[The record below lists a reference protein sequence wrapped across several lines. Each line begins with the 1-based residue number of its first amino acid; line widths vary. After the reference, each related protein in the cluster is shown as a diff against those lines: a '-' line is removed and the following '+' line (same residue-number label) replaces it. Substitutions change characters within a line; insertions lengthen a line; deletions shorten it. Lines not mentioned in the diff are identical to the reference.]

1 MSTASINNTIEAPS
15 MEFSLDEEQQG
26 LTDLAA
32 QIFSSLST
40 DELYTAGEKAGA
52 AFDEA
57 LWGQVVESG
66 LIDALLPMD
75 EEEPGLGMA
84 GLALVAR
91 EQGRTLGRIPFITT
105 AVAALAIAEFGGH
118 EQLLEGISEGSVRI
132 AALQPEVRRRVN
144 GTAAGTGWVLDGRIE
159 LGYLVPSATHLM
171 VQFHTASG
179 QLTALIEAD
188 RAGIAVD
195 EYRGLS
201 RQQHAELSF
210 TGVQIEAADLIGAD
224 QPAGAVSAWIRPRL
238 LTAAAALISGVG
250 AEALRRTAA
259 YTNER
264 KQFGRA
270 IATNQGVALR
280 AADAFIDTETTWL
293 STIDAAWQLDNDGD
307 GAEAAF
313 GASWLAREAGFR
325 VVHTTQHLHGGMG
338 ADLDN
343 HIHRFFLWMREL
355 DVLWGTAGQV
365 SEELAAAILDG
376 DTA

>member
-1 MSTASINNTIEAPS
+1 
-15 MEFSLDEEQQG
+15 MEFSLDEEQAG
-26 LTDLAA
+26 LSDLAA

-40 DELYTAGEKAGA
+40 DELYAAGEKAGA
-52 AFDEA
+52 AYDEA

-75 EEEPGLGMA
+75 EDEPGLGMA

-118 EQLLEGISEGSVRI
+118 EQLLEGISAGSVRI

-144 GTAAGTGWVLDGRIE
+144 GTANGTANGSGWVLDGAIE

-171 VQFHTASG
+171 VQFHTEAG

-188 RAGIAVD
+188 RAGIALE

-201 RQQHAELSF
+201 RQQHAELGFS
-210 TGVQIEAADLIGAD
+210 GVQVAAADLIGAD

-238 LTAAAALISGVG
+238 LTAAAALMSGVG

-293 STIDAAWQLDNDGD
+293 STIDAAWQLDHDGD

-365 SEELAAAILDG
+365 SEELAAVILDG
-376 DTA
+376 DKA

>member
-1 MSTASINNTIEAPS
+1 
-15 MEFSLDEEQQG
+15 MEFSLDEEQAG
-26 LTDLAA
+26 LADLAA

-40 DELYTAGEKAGA
+40 DELYAAGEKAGSA
-52 AFDEA
+52 YDAA
-57 LWGQVVESG
+57 LWGQVAESG

-84 GLALVAR
+84 GLALIAR
-91 EQGRTLGRIPFITT
+91 EQGRTLGRVPFIST

-118 EQLLEGISEGSVRI
+118 EQLLEGISAGSVRI
-132 AALQPEVRRRVN
+132 AALQPEVRRRIN
-144 GTAAGTGWVLDGRIE
+144 GTATAEGWVLDGAIE

-171 VQFHTASG
+171 VQFHTGTG
-179 QLTALIEAD
+179 QLTALIEKD
-188 RAGIAVD
+188 RAGISMD

-201 RQQHAELSF
+201 RQQHAELGF
-210 TGVQIEAADLIGAD
+210 NGVQVQAADLIGD
-224 QPAGAVSAWIRPRL
+224 GQPAGAVSAWIRPRL
-238 LTAAAALISGVG
+238 LTAAAALMAGVG

-293 STIDAAWQLDNDGD
+293 STIDAAWQLDHDGD

-365 SEELAAAILDG
+365 SEELAAVILDG
-376 DTA
+376 ESA

>member
-1 MSTASINNTIEAPS
+1 MSTVSINNTIEAPS
-15 MEFSLDEEQQG
+15 MEFSLDEEQAG

-40 DELYTAGEKAGA
+40 DGLYAAGEQAGA
-52 AFDEA
+52 AYDEA

-66 LIDALLPMD
+66 LIDALLPMG
-75 EEEPGLGMA
+75 EGEPGLGMA

-91 EQGRTLGRIPFITT
+91 EQGRALGRIPFIST
-105 AVAALAIAEFGGH
+105 AVAALAITEFGGH
-118 EQLLEGISEGSVRI
+118 EQLLEGISSGSVRI

-144 GTAAGTGWVLDGRIE
+144 GTASGDGWMLDGAIE

-171 VQFHTASG
+171 VQFHTGTG
-179 QLTALIEAD
+179 QLTALIEKD
-188 RAGIAVD
+188 RAGISVH

-201 RQQHAELSF
+201 RQQHAELAF
-210 TGVQIEAADLIGAD
+210 TGVQLQASDLIGAE
-224 QPAGAVSAWIRPRL
+224 QPAGTVSAWIRPRL
-238 LTAAAALISGVG
+238 LTAAAALMSGVG

-293 STIDAAWQLDNDGD
+293 STIDAAWQLDHDGD

-343 HIHRFFLWMREL
+343 HIHRFFVWMREL

-365 SEELAAAILDG
+365 SEELAAVILDG
-376 DTA
+376 EQS

>member
-1 MSTASINNTIEAPS
+1 MSTASMNDTIEAPS
-15 MEFSLDEEQQG
+15 MEFSLDEEQAG
-26 LTDLAA
+26 LADLAA

-40 DELYTAGEKAGA
+40 DELYAAGEKAGSA
-52 AFDEA
+52 YDAA
-57 LWGQVVESG
+57 LWGQVAESG

-84 GLALVAR
+84 GLALIAR
-91 EQGRTLGRIPFITT
+91 EQGRTLGRVPFIST

-118 EQLLEGISEGSVRI
+118 EQLLEGISAGSVRI
-132 AALQPEVRRRVN
+132 AALQPEVRRRIN
-144 GTAAGTGWVLDGRIE
+144 GTATAEGWVLDGAIE

-171 VQFHTASG
+171 VQFHTGTG
-179 QLTALIEAD
+179 QLTALIEKD
-188 RAGIAVD
+188 RAGISMD

-201 RQQHAELSF
+201 RQQHAELGF
-210 TGVQIEAADLIGAD
+210 NGVQVQAADLIGD
-224 QPAGAVSAWIRPRL
+224 GQPAGAVSAWIRPRL
-238 LTAAAALISGVG
+238 LTAAAALMAGVG

-293 STIDAAWQLDNDGD
+293 STIDAAWQLDHDGD

-365 SEELAAAILDG
+365 SEELAAVILDG
-376 DTA
+376 ESA

>member
-1 MSTASINNTIEAPS
+1 MNNTIEAPS
-15 MEFSLDEEQQG
+15 MEFSLDEEQAG

-40 DELYTAGEKAGA
+40 DELYAAGEQACA
-52 AFDEA
+52 AYDEA

-66 LIDALLPMD
+66 LIDALLPMG
-75 EEEPGLGMA
+75 EGEPGLGMA

-91 EQGRTLGRIPFITT
+91 EQGRALGRIPFIST

-118 EQLLEGISEGSVRI
+118 EQLLEGISSGSVRI

-144 GTAAGTGWVLDGRIE
+144 GTANGSGWMLDGAIE

-171 VQFHTASG
+171 VQFHTGTG
-179 QLTALIEAD
+179 QLTALIEKD
-188 RAGIAVD
+188 RAGISVH

-201 RQQHAELSF
+201 RQQHAELAF
-210 TGVQIEAADLIGAD
+210 TGVQLQASDLIGAE
-224 QPAGAVSAWIRPRL
+224 QPAGTVSAWIRPRL
-238 LTAAAALISGVG
+238 LTAAAALMSGVG

-259 YTNER
+259 YANER

-293 STIDAAWQLDNDGD
+293 STIDAAWQLDHDGD

-343 HIHRFFLWMREL
+343 HIHRFFVWMREL

-365 SEELAAAILDG
+365 SEELAAVILDG
-376 DTA
+376 DKA

>member
-1 MSTASINNTIEAPS
+1 MSTASMNNTIEAPS
-15 MEFSLDEEQQG
+15 MEFALDEDQQG
-26 LTDLAA
+26 LADLAA
-32 QIFSSLST
+32 QIFSSLGT
-40 DELYTAGEKAGA
+40 DELNAAGEKARVA
-52 AFDEA
+52 YDAA
-57 LWGQVVESG
+57 LWSQIAESG
-66 LIDALLPMD
+66 LIDALLPMGED
-75 EEEPGLGMA
+75 EPGLGMA

-91 EQGRTLGRIPFITT
+91 EQGRTLGRVPFITT

-118 EQLLEGISEGSVRI
+118 EQLLEGIGAGSVRI

-144 GTAAGTGWVLDGRIE
+144 GTASGEGWVLDGAIE

-171 VQFHTASG
+171 VQFHTEAG
-179 QLTALIEAD
+179 ELTALIEAN
-188 RAGIAVD
+188 RAGITLD
-195 EYRGLS
+195 EYHGLS
-201 RQQHAELSF
+201 RQQHAELAF
-210 TGVQIEAADLIGAD
+210 AGVQVQASDLIGANRGTG
-224 QPAGAVSAWIRPRL
+224 QAAAWIRLRL
-238 LTAAAALISGVG
+238 LTAAAALMSGVG

-293 STIDAAWQLDNDGD
+293 STIDAAWQLDHDGD
-307 GAEAAF
+307 GAEAAL

-365 SEELAAAILDG
+365 SEELAAVILDG
-376 DTA
+376 ESA

>member
-1 MSTASINNTIEAPS
+1 MSINNTIEAPS
-15 MEFSLDEEQQG
+15 MEFSLDEEQAG

-40 DELYTAGEKAGA
+40 DGLYAAGEQAGA
-52 AFDEA
+52 AYDEA

-66 LIDALLPMD
+66 LIDALLPMG
-75 EEEPGLGMA
+75 EGEPGLGMA

-91 EQGRTLGRIPFITT
+91 EQGRALGRIPFIST
-105 AVAALAIAEFGGH
+105 AVAALAITEFGGH
-118 EQLLEGISEGSVRI
+118 EQLLEGISSGSVRI

-144 GTAAGTGWVLDGRIE
+144 GTASGDGWMLDGAIE

-171 VQFHTASG
+171 VQFHTGTG
-179 QLTALIEAD
+179 QLTALIEKD
-188 RAGIAVD
+188 RAGISVH

-201 RQQHAELSF
+201 RQQHAELAF
-210 TGVQIEAADLIGAD
+210 TGVQLQASDLIGAE
-224 QPAGAVSAWIRPRL
+224 QPAGTVSAWIRPRL
-238 LTAAAALISGVG
+238 LTAAAALMSGVG

-293 STIDAAWQLDNDGD
+293 STIDAAWQLDHDGD

-343 HIHRFFLWMREL
+343 HIHRFFVWMREL

-365 SEELAAAILDG
+365 SEELAAVILDG
-376 DTA
+376 EQS

>member
-1 MSTASINNTIEAPS
+1 MSTVSINNTIEAPS
-15 MEFSLDEEQQG
+15 MEFSLDEEQAG

-40 DELYTAGEKAGA
+40 DELYAAGEQAGA
-52 AFDEA
+52 AYDEA

-75 EEEPGLGMA
+75 EDEPGLGMA

-118 EQLLEGISEGSVRI
+118 EQLLEGISAGSVRI

-144 GTAAGTGWVLDGRIE
+144 GTANGSGWVLDGAIE

-171 VQFHTASG
+171 VQFHTEAG

-188 RAGIAVD
+188 RAGIALE

-201 RQQHAELSF
+201 RQQHAELGFS
-210 TGVQIEAADLIGAD
+210 GVQIAAADLIGAD

-238 LTAAAALISGVG
+238 LTAAAALMSGVG

-293 STIDAAWQLDNDGD
+293 STIDAAWQLDHDGD

-343 HIHRFFLWMREL
+343 HIHRFFVWMREL

-365 SEELAAAILDG
+365 SEELAAVILDG
-376 DTA
+376 DKA

>member
-1 MSTASINNTIEAPS
+1 MSINNTIEAPS
-15 MEFSLDEEQQG
+15 MEFSLDEEQAG
-26 LTDLAA
+26 LSDLAA

-40 DELYTAGEKAGA
+40 DELYAAGEKAGA
-52 AFDEA
+52 AYDEA

-75 EEEPGLGMA
+75 EDEPGLGMA

-118 EQLLEGISEGSVRI
+118 EQLLEGISAGSVRI

-144 GTAAGTGWVLDGRIE
+144 GTANGSGWALDGAIE

-171 VQFHTASG
+171 VQFHTESG

-188 RAGIAVD
+188 RAGIALE

-201 RQQHAELSF
+201 RQQHAELGFS
-210 TGVQIEAADLIGAD
+210 GVQVAAADLIGAD

-238 LTAAAALISGVG
+238 LTAAAALMSGVG

-293 STIDAAWQLDNDGD
+293 STIDAAWQLDHDGD

-365 SEELAAAILDG
+365 SEELAAVILDG
-376 DTA
+376 DKA